1 LSNSISA
8 IVTQRAIPALAALVV
23 VVVTASLGSWQLRRA
38 DEKSGILKAREDAA
52 RSIPMQLQA
61 ANLNGLVPAQM
72 AQKAVQLNGVFE
84 TERSVFIDNRSL
96 NGKAGFHVVT
106 PLKIDGTEQRVA
118 VLRGWVARDIRDVTQ
133 VPSVQATSGV
143 QITGVVEINLGRQ
156 FDLKTL
162 SNIDPAQM
170 QVPPPTQ
177 KIWTQFDPKPYA
189 QWSGLSIAPIIVRQ
203 TSALED
209 GLIRQWTVKA
219 DDVSKHQGYAAQW
232 FAMSAT
238 TLLLWLYFGLVK
250 PYKRSNKKSSLSAN
264 EQ

>member
-1 LSNSISA
+1 
-8 IVTQRAIPALAALVV
+8 VTQRAIPALAALVV
-23 VVVTASLGSWQLRRA
+23 IVVTASLGNWQLRRA
-38 DEKSGILKAREDAA
+38 DEKSAILKAREDAA
-52 RSIPMQLQA
+52 RSTPMQLQA
-61 ANLNGLVPAQM
+61 ADLANLVPAQL
-72 AQKAVQLNGVFE
+72 AQKPLQLNGVFE

-106 PLKIDGTEQRVA
+106 PIKIDGTEQRVA

-133 VPSVQATSGV
+133 VPVLQPTATVQV
-143 QITGVVEINLGRQ
+143 IGVVETNLGRQ

-162 SNIDPAQM
+162 SNIDPSQM
-170 QVPPPTQ
+170 PVPAKTQ

-189 QWSGLSIAPIIVRQ
+189 QWSGLAIAPIIVRQ

-209 GLIRQWTVKA
+209 GLVRQWTVKA
-219 DDVSKHQGYAAQW
+219 DDVSKHHGYAAQW

-250 PYKRSNKKSSLSAN
+250 PYQRSIKQSSTSPN
-264 EQ
+264 DQ